1 MQEIITLT
9 GKKYVEYIEP
19 EKEYKRWRADHFD
32 PYFIIDIDW
41 SIQSYFEEWD
51 KEDNFLYSIHNYFQ
65 TEKEAIKERD
75 KRLAIFRVNDA
86 ILSLNEWWKEDWNN
100 RWQEKWYIVY
110 NLLYVNHNEKK
121 LFESSYNLY
130 TNEWTF
136 LSGIK
141 SREIAKQII
150 KEHQEDLKLIFDI

>member
-1 MQEIITLT
+1 MQEIITLN

-75 KRLAIFRVNDA
+75 KRLAIVRVNDA
-86 ILSLNEWWKEDWNN
+86 ILSLNEWWKHDWKDDYEEKYSIIYECKYDGFLIANN
-100 RWQEKWYIVY
+100 
-110 NLLYVNHNEKK
+110 
-121 LFESSYNLY
+121 SYSQRD
-130 TNEWTF
+130 
-136 LSGIK
+136 LSISYMK
-141 SREIAKQII
+141 SEEIAEQII

>member
-1 MQEIITLT
+1 MQEIITLN

-75 KRLAIFRVNDA
+75 KRLAIVRVNDA
-86 ILSLNEWWKEDWNN
+86 ILSLNEWWKEEWNN
-100 RWQEKWYIVY
+100 RGQEKWCIMY
-110 NLLYVNHNEKK
+110 NNDKK
-121 LFESSYNLY
+121 LFESGFNTYMIEWNLLY
-130 TNEWTF
+130 R
-136 LSGIK
+136 IK
-141 SREIAKQII
+141 SEEIADKII
-150 KEHQEDLKLIFDI
+150 KEHQEYLKLIFWVE

>member
-1 MQEIITLT
+1 MQEIITLN

-19 EKEYKRWRADHFD
+19 EKKYKRWRADHFD

-86 ILSLNEWWKEDWNN
+86 ILSLNEWWKPDWKDDYEEKYSIIYEYQYNSFSIANN
-100 RWQEKWYIVY
+100 
-110 NLLYVNHNEKK
+110 
-121 LFESSYNLY
+121 SY
-130 TNEWTF
+130 TKRD
-136 LSGIK
+136 LSISYMK
-141 SREIAKQII
+141 SEEIADKII

>member
-1 MQEIITLT
+1 MQEIITLN

-19 EKEYKRWRADHFD
+19 EKKYKRWRADHFD

-75 KRLAIFRVNDA
+75 KRLAICRVNDA
-86 ILSLNEWWKEDWNN
+86 ILSLNEWWKPDWKDDYEEKYSIIYEYQYNSFSIANN
-100 RWQEKWYIVY
+100 
-110 NLLYVNHNEKK
+110 
-121 LFESSYNLY
+121 SY
-130 TNEWTF
+130 TKRD
-136 LSGIK
+136 LSISYMK
-141 SREIAKQII
+141 SEEIADKII

>member
-1 MQEIITLT
+1 MQEIITLN

-75 KRLAIFRVNDA
+75 KRLAIVRVNDK
-86 ILSLNEWWKEDWNN
+86 ILQLNEWWKHDFIKYYNKYMIYYDNN
-100 RWQEKWYIVY
+100 EYTFSVGSY
-110 NLLYVNHNEKK
+110 CY
-121 LFESSYNLY
+121 SSGSFAISYM
-130 TNEWTF
+130 
-136 LSGIK
+136 K
-141 SREIAKQII
+141 SEEVAKQII
-150 KEHQEDLKLIFDI
+150 KEHQEDLKLIFDK

>member
-1 MQEIITLT
+1 MQEIITLN

-65 TEKEAIKERD
+65 NEKEAIKERD
-75 KRLAIFRVNDA
+75 KRIAIVRVNDA
-86 ILSLNEWWKEDWNN
+86 ILSLNEWWKPDF
-100 RWQEKWYIVY
+100 EKYNVKYTVYYDTTEYKFIVESYCY
-110 NLLYVNHNEKK
+110 NL
-121 LFESSYNLY
+121 SSFTIYY
-130 TNEWTF
+130 M
-136 LSGIK
+136 K
-141 SREIAKQII
+141 SEEVAKQII

>member
-1 MQEIITLT
+1 MQEIITLN

-65 TEKEAIKERD
+65 TEKEARKERD
-75 KRLAIFRVNDA
+75 KRLAIVRVNDA
-86 ILSLNEWWKEDWNN
+86 ILYLNEWWKPDWKDDYE
-100 RWQEKWYIVY
+100 EKYSIIY
-110 NLLYVNHNEKK
+110 ECDGFSIASNTYSQRDL
-121 LFESSYNLY
+121 SISYM
-130 TNEWTF
+130 
-136 LSGIK
+136 K
-141 SREIAKQII
+141 SEEVADKII

>member
-1 MQEIITLT
+1 MQEIITLN
-9 GKKYVEYIEP
+9 GKKYVEYI
-19 EKEYKRWRADHFD
+19 EYKRWRADHFD

-86 ILSLNEWWKEDWNN
+86 ILSLNEWWKPAWKDDE
-100 RWQEKWYIVY
+100 EKWYIY
-110 NLLYVNHNEKK
+110 YDNNKNLPGIWCIYCNII
-121 LFESSYNLY
+121 S
-130 TNEWTF
+130 
-136 LSGIK
+136 LSLLSRIK
-141 SREIAKQII
+141 SREIAEQII

>member
-1 MQEIITLT
+1 MQEIITLN

-19 EKEYKRWRADHFD
+19 EKEYKRWRAK
-32 PYFIIDIDW
+32 YTE
-41 SIQSYFEEWD
+41 SYFST
-51 KEDNFLYSIHNYFQ
+51 NFYWKPTRYTANDTDMDEYLYSEWRYYE

-110 NLLYVNHNEKK
+110 NNEKK

>member
-1 MQEIITLT
+1 MQEIITLN

-19 EKEYKRWRADHFD
+19 EKEYKRWRAK
-32 PYFIIDIDW
+32 YTE
-41 SIQSYFEEWD
+41 SYFSTSFYWKPTRYTANDTDMAEY
-51 KEDNFLYSIHNYFQ
+51 LYSEWRYYE
-65 TEKEAIKERD
+65 TEEEAIKERD
-75 KRLAIFRVNDA
+75 KRLAIVRVNDA

-110 NLLYVNHNEKK
+110 NNEKK

-136 LSGIK
+136 LSRIK

>member
-1 MQEIITLT
+1 MQEIITIN

-32 PYFIIDIDW
+32 PYFIIDIEW

-75 KRLAIFRVNDA
+75 KRLAIVRVNDA
-86 ILSLNEWWKEDWNN
+86 ILSLNEWWKPDWKDDYE
-100 RWQEKWYIVY
+100 EKYSIIY
-110 NLLYVNHNEKK
+110 ERNYDGFSIACNTYSQRDL
-121 LFESSYNLY
+121 SISYM
-130 TNEWTF
+130 
-136 LSGIK
+136 K
-141 SREIAKQII
+141 SEEIADKII

>member
-1 MQEIITLT
+1 MQEIITIN

-75 KRLAIFRVNDA
+75 KRLAIVRVNDA
-86 ILSLNEWWKEDWNN
+86 ILYLNEWWKPDWKDDYEEKYSIIYEYQYNSFSIANN
-100 RWQEKWYIVY
+100 
-110 NLLYVNHNEKK
+110 
-121 LFESSYNLY
+121 SY
-130 TNEWTF
+130 TKRD
-136 LSGIK
+136 LSISYMK
-141 SREIAKQII
+141 SEEIADKII

>member
-1 MQEIITLT
+1 MQEIITLN

-19 EKEYKRWRADHFD
+19 EKKYKRWRADHFD

-75 KRLAIFRVNDA
+75 KRIAIVRVNDA
-86 ILSLNEWWKEDWNN
+86 ILSLNEWWKPDWKDDYEEKYSIIYEYQYNSFSIANN
-100 RWQEKWYIVY
+100 
-110 NLLYVNHNEKK
+110 
-121 LFESSYNLY
+121 SY
-130 TNEWTF
+130 TKRD
-136 LSGIK
+136 LSISYMK
-141 SREIAKQII
+141 SEEIADKII

>member
-1 MQEIITLT
+1 MQEIITIN

-75 KRLAIFRVNDA
+75 KRIAIVRVNDA
-86 ILSLNEWWKEDWNN
+86 ILSLNEWWKPDWKDDYEEKYSIIYEYQYNSFSIANN
-100 RWQEKWYIVY
+100 
-110 NLLYVNHNEKK
+110 
-121 LFESSYNLY
+121 SY
-130 TNEWTF
+130 TKRD
-136 LSGIK
+136 LSISYMK
-141 SREIAKQII
+141 SEEIADKII

>member
-1 MQEIITLT
+1 MQEIITLN

-75 KRLAIFRVNDA
+75 KRLAIVRVNDK
-86 ILSLNEWWKEDWNN
+86 ILELNEWWKPDWNDF
-100 RWQEKWYIVY
+100 
-110 NLLYVNHNEKK
+110 NEDKYCIIYRNNMK
-121 LFESSYNLY
+121 LFCCEVSNYIKNTSNISYM
-130 TNEWTF
+130 
-136 LSGIK
+136 K
-141 SREIAKQII
+141 SEEVAKQII

>member
-1 MQEIITLT
+1 MQEIITLN

-19 EKEYKRWRADHFD
+19 EKEYKRWRAEKWGD
-32 PYFIIDIDW
+32 YYAIVSNWEIDL
-41 SIQSYFEEWD
+41 SQH
-51 KEDNFLYSIHNYFQ
+51 DNFEINDLRYNIGNYYQ
-65 TEKEAIKERD
+65 TEQEAIKERD

-110 NLLYVNHNEKK
+110 NNEKK